1 MIVDQQVTIAAPIE
15 RAWEFLMDV
24 PTMSRCVP
32 GVETVERIDD
42 DNWIGALKIR
52 VGPIGVKLEGKVII
66 AERNAE
72 EHVARIDIEAADRR
86 IRGAVNAKTTM
97 QLQVVN
103 DNQTEM
109 ILHTDAS
116 ILGKLGE
123 FGQAVM
129 RKKADQIIKQ
139 FAQNVSRELEGSAA
153 GS

>member
-1 MIVDQQVTIAAPIE
+1 
-15 RAWEFLMDV
+15 
-24 PTMSRCVP
+24 
-32 GVETVERIDD
+32 
-42 DNWIGALKIR
+42 
-52 VGPIGVKLEGKVII
+52 VKLEGKVII